1 MSPAIT
7 FNEMLDLPEDPGLLP
22 GDAALRAHLTVE
34 LLALFS
40 FLVDLDLDVTNWRT
54 EQASVR
60 P

>member
-1 MSPAIT
+1 MSPAVT
-7 FNEMLDLPEDPGLLP
+7 FNEMLDLPEDP